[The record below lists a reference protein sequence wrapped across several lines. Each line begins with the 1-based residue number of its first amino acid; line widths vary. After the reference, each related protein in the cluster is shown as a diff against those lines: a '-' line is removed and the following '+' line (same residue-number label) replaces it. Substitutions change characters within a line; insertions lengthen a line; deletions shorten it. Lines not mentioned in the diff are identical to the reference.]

1 MQNSD
6 LPMITNDLPM
16 IIPELNSD
24 LQKISIWDLPM
35 IHLSASAPGA
45 LHHRRRCADAAL
57 HHRHGGLASAPRQQ
71 LKTWGLN
78 LDLYVYIDWIWLDSI
93 YIWVSIR

>member
-6 LPMITNDLPM
+6 LPMIHLSGNLS
-16 IIPELNSD
+16 IYQFPERCKTFGNSQNSD
-24 LQKISIWDLPM
+24 LQQKKSTWDLPM

-45 LHHRRRCADAAL
+45 LHHRRRCADTAL

-78 LDLYVYIDWIWLDSI
+78 LDLYVYIDWI
-93 YIWVSIR
+93 